1 MPNVDE
7 MWAGVQE
14 AMTVRRVFGEP
25 IEHNGVTIV
34 PAAHVR
40 GGAGGGGDS
49 DGDGGGGFGLSATP
63 VGVYVIEDGRV
74 EWKPAVN
81 VNRIAFGGQLVAGLA
96 VLAAWSLL
104 RRRSR

>member
-1 MPNVDE
+1 MPNIDQ

-14 AMTVRRVFGEP
+14 ALTVRRVFGEP
-25 IEHNGVTIV
+25 IVEDGVTIL
-34 PAAHVR
+34 PAAAVR
-40 GGAGGGGDS
+40 GGSGGGGDS
-49 DGDGGGGFGLSATP
+49 DGDGGGGFGLSAKP
-63 VGVYVIEDGRV
+63 AGVYVIKDGNV

-81 VNRIAFGGQLVAGLA
+81 VNRLATGGQMLGALA